1 MKKVFKKPRITT
13 KRLNTRVHFYK
24 YTENNGPEA
33 GEKEEKEEKLLYS
46 CWASIDGVWLRELEQ
61 AISNGT
67 QNDIKLYIRD
77 PQGDYL
83 PSEEH
88 YLEIES
94 RYFKNRLNIKQV
106 SPDLDNKDFIMIRG
120 GYSS

>member
-1 MKKVFKKPRITT
+1 MKKVCKKPRITT

-33 GEKEEKEEKLLYS
+33 GEKEEKLLYS
-46 CWASIDGVWLRELEQ
+46 CGASIDGVWLRELEQ

-83 PSEEH
+83 PSD
-88 YLEIES
+88 L
-94 RYFKNRLNIKQV
+94 KNLMFSATVMCSNNAM
-106 SPDLDNKDFIMIRG
+106 SCG
-120 GYSS
+120 T

>member
-1 MKKVFKKPRITT
+1 MKKVFKKPKITT
-13 KRLNTRVHFYK
+13 RRLKTRVYFYE
-24 YTENNGPEA
+24 YVENADPEA
-33 GEKEEKEEKLLYS
+33 GEKEGKLLYS
-46 CWASIDGVWLRELEQ
+46 CWASVDGVWLRELEQ

-67 QNDIKLYIRD
+67 QNDIRIYIRD
-77 PQGDYL
+77 PRGDYL
-83 PSEEH
+83 PNEEH

-94 RYFKNRLNIKQV
+94 KYFRSRLNIKQI

>member
-33 GEKEEKEEKLLYS
+33 GEKEEKLLYS

-67 QNDIKLYIRD
+67 KMTLNCIFVIRKVIIYPVKNIILKLNQDISKI
-77 PQGDYL
+77 
-83 PSEEH
+83 
-88 YLEIES
+88 
-94 RYFKNRLNIKQV
+94 V
-106 SPDLDNKDFIMIRG
+106 
-120 GYSS
+120 

>member
-33 GEKEEKEEKLLYS
+33 GEKEEKLLYS

-67 QNDIKLYIRD
+67 QNDINCIFVIRKVIIYPVKNIILKLNQDI
-77 PQGDYL
+77 
-83 PSEEH
+83 SK
-88 YLEIES
+88 I
-94 RYFKNRLNIKQV
+94 V
-106 SPDLDNKDFIMIRG
+106 
-120 GYSS
+120 